1 MARGV
6 NINDIAKIIECEDIF
21 DPVWFNYSFNGGWGN
36 RLAKY
41 KKKGSGNGTF
51 TPGIGNEV
59 SIPMVYKKVKD
70 KKFDDVAFMWLFCA
84 FLAKKCG
91 KNSILSK
98 KYLKI
103 Q

>member
-41 KKKGSGNGTF
+41 KKKGSGNGNF
-51 TPGIGNEV
+51 TPGIGYEV
-59 SIPMVYKKVKD
+59 SI
-70 KKFDDVAFMWLFCA
+70 
-84 FLAKKCG
+84 
-91 KNSILSK
+91 
-98 KYLKI
+98 
-103 Q
+103 